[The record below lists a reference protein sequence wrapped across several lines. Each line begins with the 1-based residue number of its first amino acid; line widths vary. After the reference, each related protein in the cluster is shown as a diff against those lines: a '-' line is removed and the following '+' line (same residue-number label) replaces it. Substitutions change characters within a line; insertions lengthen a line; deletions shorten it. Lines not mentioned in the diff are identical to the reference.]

1 MPDLFTALSALSWP
15 IAIALAWLAGEF
27 GHRYTGLPRISFYGV
42 VGFALASTQLGAL
55 PLPGHGS
62 LLAIADLAFG
72 LMLFELG
79 YRINVR
85 WFLTNPWLL
94 ASALLEALATFVAVY
109 WTATALHTSSITALM
124 LASLAMSTS
133 PATVVRVVNELRS
146 AGQVTERVLH
156 LSAVNSLLAVFAFNV
171 TLGFWIFH
179 SANDLGTAALDMLLQ
194 LALSLLL
201 GGIFGIAVPGV
212 LRRLGNVARD
222 ATVAFAIALIILVSI
237 TSMSSLS
244 SVAAALAF
252 GLVARYRRIAFSQ
265 AQRNFG
271 ALGELLTVLLF
282 VYAAST
288 LDWRKL
294 ASGWGLALAVV
305 AVRMAAKT
313 LSVTALAHLA
323 GTTWRKGAL
332 TGLALTPVSVFI
344 ILLLEHAHLR
354 GVDVLDELRAMA
366 AVTMFLEVLG
376 PLIIQRALIWA
387 RESTEHLHA
396 A

>member
-1 MPDLFTALSALSWP
+1 MPDLLSALSTLSWP
-15 IAIALAWLAGEF
+15 IAIAIAWLAGEF
-27 GHRYTGLPRISFYGV
+27 GHRLTGLPRVSFYGV
-42 VGFALASTQLGAL
+42 VGFVLAPTQIGAL
-55 PLPGHGS
+55 PMPDHGP
-62 LLAIADLAFG
+62 LLAVADLAFS

-79 YRINVR
+79 YRINAR
-85 WFLTNPWLL
+85 WFLTNPWLM
-94 ASALLEALATFVAVY
+94 ATALLEAGATFVAVY
-109 WTATALHTSSITALM
+109 WTATALHTSGITALM

-133 PATVVRVVNELRS
+133 PATVIRVVNELRS

-156 LSAVNSLLAVFAFNV
+156 LSAVNSLLSVFAFNV

-179 SANDLGTAALDMLLQ
+179 SANDLGTAVLDMLLR
-194 LALSLLL
+194 LALSVLL
-201 GGIFGIAVPGV
+201 GAIFGIAVPGI
-212 LRRLGNVARD
+212 LRQLGNGARD

-237 TSMSSLS
+237 TYTSSLS
-244 SVAAALAF
+244 AVAAALAF
-252 GLVARYRRIAFSQ
+252 GLVARYRRIDFSQ

-294 ASGWGLALAVV
+294 ATGWALALAVV
-305 AVRMAAKT
+305 AVRTLAKT

-332 TGLALTPVSVFI
+332 TGLALTPVSVFM
-344 ILLLEHAHLR
+344 ILLLEHARLR
-354 GVDVLDELRAMA
+354 GVDVLDELRALA
-366 AVTMFLEVLG
+366 AATMLLEVLG

-387 RESTEHLHA
+387 RETTEHQHA